1 MSADEVLSLFDSNW
15 FGPSIFSTI
24 TNPSH
29 DDHDLDDQERIF
41 PENLTIQGTCS
52 SQNHD
57 QDICF
62 SPLPKPNHLNVR
74 SQSEHLLEYSSSS
87 KGSFFSDSQ
96 LSPSS
101 VLNLNTP
108 KLQTIFS
115 GKEVKDFPEQEENIG
130 TSTTT
135 SLIKEEKE
143 EKEEEEAA
151 EVVKVKKKVNKRRRR
166 KVRNST
172 SKSLTD
178 LEFEELKGFMDLGFV
193 FTEEECRDSKLVSII
208 PGLQRLAGKKQSEN
222 NGQNRG
228 EVDGDDQAQDQDIG
242 SLVSRPYL
250 SEAWDVL
257 DIQRKKEKSP
267 LMSLKIP
274 ISGNE
279 IDMKDHIRFWAHSVA
294 LSTVR

>member
-1 MSADEVLSLFDSNW
+1 MAPDEVLNLFDSNW

-29 DDHDLDDQERIF
+29 DDHDLDDQEQNF

-52 SQNHD
+52 SQIHD
-57 QDICF
+57 QDICS
-62 SPLPKPNHLNVR
+62 SPLPKPNHLNIK
-74 SQSEHLLEYSSSS
+74 SQSEYLSEYSSSP

-115 GKEVKDFPEQEENIG
+115 RKEVKDFPEQEENTG
-130 TSTTT
+130 TSATT

-143 EKEEEEAA
+143 EEAAA
-151 EVVKVKKKVNKRRRR
+151 EVVKGKKKVNKRRRR

-208 PGLQRLAGKKQSEN
+208 PGLQRLAGKKQSEI
-222 NGQNRG
+222 NGQNR
-228 EVDGDDQAQDQDIG
+228 EVVDGDDQAQDQDIG

-257 DIQRKKEKSP
+257 EIQRKEEKSP

-279 IDMKDHIRFWAHSVA
+279 IDMKDRIRFWAHSVA